1 MKTKGDGLY
10 TLVYLLRRQQTSLAQ
25 NHTLEIKHVG
35 ISYAMQRY
43 QIVGSKRV
51 AEFMRRLAMNQA
63 N

>member
-25 NHTLEIKHVG
+25 NHTLEIKHAG

-43 QIVGSKRV
+43 QIVGTKRV
-51 AEFMRRLAMNQA
+51 AAFIA
-63 N
+63 